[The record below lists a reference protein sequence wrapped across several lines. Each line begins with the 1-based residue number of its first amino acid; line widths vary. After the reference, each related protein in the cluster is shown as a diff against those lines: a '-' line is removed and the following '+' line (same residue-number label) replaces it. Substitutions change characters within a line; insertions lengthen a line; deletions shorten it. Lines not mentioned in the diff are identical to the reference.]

1 LKNLYKEIGGWPLI
15 DDHWNGSKYD
25 WINALIVMNKKLI
38 SNEVKLFL
46 KISVASD
53 IRNISRSVIQV
64 NYNNNI
70 LLNIIIYLFYFL
82 KIFHPFA
89 KPKHVIN
96 GIFTN
101 PENLKPTS
109 SNFNNTFLPLK
120 KIAQLLKGSPID
132 IKELNVTTT
141 AIESLEQALNEI
153 VSEVDPYRP
162 VITVKELIA
171 TYKGIDWMRL
181 LNGIFR
187 DTNIDI
193 KPEDLVQVP
202 DHQYLLQLS
211 NVIRNQTNK

>member
-1 LKNLYKEIGGWPLI
+1 MKNLVKEIGGWPLI
-15 DDHWNGSKYD
+15 DDLWNESKYD
-25 WINALIVMNKKLI
+25 WINALIVVNRKLI
-38 SNEVKLFL
+38 SNEVKILT
-46 KISVASD
+46 ISVAPD
-53 IRNISRSVIQV
+53 DKNISRSVIQV
-64 NYNNNI
+64 NYNSNI

-82 KIFHPFA
+82 KISHPFA
-89 KPKHVIN
+89 KSKELIN

-109 SNFNNTFLPLK
+109 SNSNDLFLLLK

-132 IKELNVTTT
+132 TKEWNVTTT

-153 VSEVDPYRP
+153 VSEVDPHRP
-162 VITVKELIA
+162 VITVKELIG

-193 KPEDLVQVP
+193 KPEDLVQVL